1 MGLSY
6 SEFLK
11 RTPSV
16 KVQKYGLGQGL
27 YGGIEPERKGGGKY
41 LYWRNS
47 RYEKRIGT
55 IKGGMSERKAR
66 RKVAEFQTLVAQ
78 GKNPITFSKK
88 SPVYT
93 KTFKDAADRWFN
105 SINNSDH
112 LAETTISNYQKQLYN
127 QALPFIGANTLLS
140 DLVWTDEETK
150 GKEIIM
156 DMITHFRKGRT
167 GEQARKIL
175 GVCRQVFNY
184 AIESGWMRKLSLIHI

>member
-1 MGLSY
+1 MTLSY
-6 SEFLK
+6 TEFLK

-78 GKNPITFSKK
+78 DKNPITFSKK
-88 SPVYT
+88 TPIYT

-105 SINNSDH
+105 SIN
-112 LAETTISNYQKQLYN
+112 KR
-127 QALPFIGANTLLS
+127 F
-140 DLVWTDEETK
+140 
-150 GKEIIM
+150 
-156 DMITHFRKGRT
+156 
-167 GEQARKIL
+167 
-175 GVCRQVFNY
+175 
-184 AIESGWMRKLSLIHI
+184 

>member
-1 MGLSY
+1 MTLSY
-6 SEFLK
+6 TEFLK

-16 KVQKYGLGQGL
+16 KVQKYGLGQGLYGGKVQKYGLGQGL

-78 GKNPITFSKK
+78 GKNPITFSKNT
-88 SPVYT
+88 PIYT

-105 SINNSDH
+105 SIN
-112 LAETTISNYQKQLYN
+112 KR
-127 QALPFIGANTLLS
+127 F
-140 DLVWTDEETK
+140 
-150 GKEIIM
+150 
-156 DMITHFRKGRT
+156 
-167 GEQARKIL
+167 
-175 GVCRQVFNY
+175 
-184 AIESGWMRKLSLIHI
+184 

>member
-41 LYWRNS
+41 LFWRNS

-66 RKVAEFQTLVAQ
+66 WQTTYTDNWKGIKNRVPYEERKPK
-78 GKNPITFSKK
+78 GRR
-88 SPVYT
+88 
-93 KTFKDAADRWFN
+93 TFKEKLDLKTQT
-105 SINNSDH
+105 S
-112 LAETTISNYQKQLYN
+112 
-127 QALPFIGANTLLS
+127 FIR
-140 DLVWTDEETK
+140 V
-150 GKEIIM
+150 
-156 DMITHFRKGRT
+156 T
-167 GEQARKIL
+167 GESPDL
-175 GVCRQVFNY
+175 GCRPTNP
-184 AIESGWMRKLSLIHI
+184 